1 MRKEISFRIHIFISF
16 LLPLWRSS
24 FEKKER
30 VLEKRTCLV
39 NLQARRK
46 ETERER
52 EIKKGKKVYT
62 RNAIIGRRP
71 EGANGIKPAFPYSW
85 PISCVVLLLLPSLLL
100 YGREGINETINLVCC
115 VHTTCARTFI
125 SGRVIRPRDNR
136 WAVCDTAA
144 AGLSSGPGVFL
155 FIRSVEPIE
164 GRGGKNARNSFEKFK

>member
-1 MRKEISFRIHIFISF
+1 MI
-16 LLPLWRSS
+16 LLREEGESSRETNLSGQPL
-24 FEKKER
+24 E
-30 VLEKRTCLV
+30 T
-39 NLQARRK
+39 RRK
-46 ETERER
+46 ETER

-115 VHTTCARTFI
+115 ARTFI

>member
-1 MRKEISFRIHIFISF
+1 MI
-16 LLPLWRSS
+16 LLREEGESSRETNLSGQPL
-24 FEKKER
+24 E
-30 VLEKRTCLV
+30 T
-39 NLQARRK
+39 RRK
-46 ETERER
+46 ETER

>member
-1 MRKEISFRIHIFISF
+1 MRKEISFTVFIISF
-16 LLPLWRSS
+16 LLPLWWFS

-39 NLQARRK
+39 NLSKREERRQ
-46 ETERER
+46 RER

-115 VHTTCARTFI
+115 ARTFI